1 MPVWPAISYM
11 PSDTI
16 MQSQQ
21 KELGSF
27 SRPGADTAYD
37 EAIQFLYSQLP
48 MFSRVGAAAY
58 KPGLDTTIELDRIFG
73 HPHRHFKSIHIGGT
87 NGKGST
93 SHTLAAMLQAQGN
106 KVGLYT
112 SPHLVDFRERIRVNG
127 EMIPRSAVTDFVER
141 WRLSSSEL
149 HPSFFE
155 LTMMMA
161 FDWFARQDVDY
172 AVIEVGMGGRLDSTN
187 IITPVATVITNI
199 SPDHMQFLGNTL
211 PAIAKEKAG
220 IIKSGIPVVIG
231 EAEGDVRQV
240 FEQRAAEVGTD
251 IVFADDE
258 ALLLSADEAEL
269 SGFDC
274 ESDSPGH
281 FHFALSGDY
290 QKANANT
297 LLSAVAMLR
306 RYGVRLDDEAVCRGF
321 AKVEQLTG
329 LRGRWTILSQRPLAI
344 CDTGHNEAGLRYNM
358 TQLERLMSRRPGA
371 SLRMIMGF
379 VADKAI
385 DHILGLL
392 PRAAIYYIT
401 QAAIPRALPAAE
413 LLKLATA
420 AGLDCRLCPTPV
432 EAWRMAVSEAN
443 ADDIIYIG
451 GSTFVVADLLAWL
464 DTEATQ
470 S

>member
-1 MPVWPAISYM
+1 
-11 PSDTI
+11 
-16 MQSQQ
+16 
-21 KELGSF
+21 
-27 SRPGADTAYD
+27 
-37 EAIQFLYSQLP
+37 
-48 MFSRVGAAAY
+48 
-58 KPGLDTTIELDRIFG
+58 
-73 HPHRHFKSIHIGGT
+73 
-87 NGKGST
+87 
-93 SHTLAAMLQAQGN
+93 
-106 KVGLYT
+106 
-112 SPHLVDFRERIRVNG
+112 
-127 EMIPRSAVTDFVER
+127 
-141 WRLSSSEL
+141 
-149 HPSFFE
+149 
-155 LTMMMA
+155 
-161 FDWFARQDVDY
+161 
-172 AVIEVGMGGRLDSTN
+172 VGMGGRLDSTN

-240 FEQRAAEVGTD
+240 FEQRAAEVGTY

-306 RYGVRLDDEAVCRGF
+306 RCGVRLDDEAVCRGF